1 MALPSPGN
9 EDKEGRVL
17 ALAAC
22 TWNGVARDCFPRRPL
37 PFIYLSASALL
48 AKDSYAALFV
58 IIIIPGAMRM
68 DSWAARVLLCEY

>member
-48 AKDSYAALFV
+48 AKDSYAALLWHDYYSGCGENGQLGSESAF
-58 IIIIPGAMRM
+58 M
-68 DSWAARVLLCEY
+68 